1 MGVVV
6 PFQDIVRARRRAQE
20 RACAARCIE
29 IIELN
34 VRVALEMFDA
44 ASPAERPLYARRV
57 RQLSALLEYAV
68 HVL

>member
-6 PFQDIVRARRRAQE
+6 PFQDIVRARRREQE
-20 RACAARCIE
+20 RACGERCIE

-34 VRVALEMFDA
+34 LRLTLEMFDNA
-44 ASPAERPLYARRV
+44 PAEERPLYARRV
-57 RQLSALLEYAV
+57 RQLSTLLEYAV